1 MKIITLSGKQFNEY
15 AKKHKYRSY
24 YQTVEY
30 GKLSK
35 LDGYDYHLLG
45 FLNNSNELVGAT
57 MILFKKVFLNYKIGY
72 SPYGFLLNYTDSDF
86 IEEMTKKLRILLFK
100 QHFLYLKLN
109 PNIECSRRNKTGNII
124 SYNHEINDI
133 IEILQNNNYI
143 HKGFTNYFEDSKPR
157 WNAVLKLTASNEKL
171 YLKLSK
177 QIRNKI
183 NKAEKCGI
191 EIKELEDLNDLNV
204 FYQFIKRKH
213 KKSLKYYE
221 TLLKTFDNS
230 KVYMAILNT
239 RKYLKNSQDNYEHD
253 LLENER
259 LNSKLETLSK
269 KRADINKTLT
279 KKMESDKLLEIS
291 HKHLLNAT
299 KLYSRYQDNIYIA
312 GMLVIE
318 DKDGSNLVIEGFD
331 KKYKDFDP
339 NYLLKWEYIK
349 KINKNSKKYF
359 NMNGIVG
366 EFKGVNKYSGLNEA
380 KLGYGAEAIEYIG
393 EFDLIINKLM
403 LKIYTKRQKK
413 NQS

>member
-72 SPYGFLLNYTDSDF
+72 SPYGFLLDYTDSDF

-100 QHFLYLKLN
+100 QHFLYIKLN
-109 PNIECSRRNKTGNII
+109 PNIECSRRSKNGNII

-143 HKGFTNYFEDSKPR
+143 HKGFTNYFEDNKPR

-191 EIKELEDLNDLNV
+191 EIKELEDLNDLNI

-221 TLLKTFDNS
+221 TLLKTFNNS

-253 LLENER
+253 LLENEK

-291 HKHLLNAT
+291 HKHLLSAT
-299 KLYSRYQDNIYIA
+299 KLYSKYPDNIYIA

-318 DKDGSNLVIEGFD
+318 DKDGSNLIIEGYD

-349 KINKNSKKYF
+349 KLNKASKKYF
-359 NMNGIVG
+359 NLNGIVG

-403 LKIYTKRQKK
+403 LKFYTRKQKK

>member
-221 TLLKTFDNS
+221 TLLKAFDNS

-291 HKHLLNAT
+291 H
-299 KLYSRYQDNIYIA
+299 
-312 GMLVIE
+312 
-318 DKDGSNLVIEGFD
+318 
-331 KKYKDFDP
+331 
-339 NYLLKWEYIK
+339 
-349 KINKNSKKYF
+349 
-359 NMNGIVG
+359 
-366 EFKGVNKYSGLNEA
+366 
-380 KLGYGAEAIEYIG
+380 
-393 EFDLIINKLM
+393 
-403 LKIYTKRQKK
+403 
-413 NQS
+413 